1 MVLTNWASREEIE
14 AWKNMHKLYAC
25 DPHKHW
31 FCNKSGCVF
40 NLDIPETAKV
50 CDSTAHIEFKWD
62 GVSEREGHYG
72 NALIRRNDDG

>member
-1 MVLTNWASREEIE
+1 MMFTDEFLDSMPVPRT
-14 AWKNMHKLYAC
+14 YAC
-25 DPHKHW
+25 DPNKHW

-62 GVSEREGHYG
+62 GVSERVGHYG
-72 NALIRRNDDG
+72 NAEIVRKRANDG